1 MIMQFQIKMARYGT
15 MAIGMSTFEQ
25 LETKVLH
32 ATTYCIAV
40 STFIRIAK
48 YITEMNKSKPTPPQ

>member
-1 MIMQFQIKMARYGT
+1 MARYGT